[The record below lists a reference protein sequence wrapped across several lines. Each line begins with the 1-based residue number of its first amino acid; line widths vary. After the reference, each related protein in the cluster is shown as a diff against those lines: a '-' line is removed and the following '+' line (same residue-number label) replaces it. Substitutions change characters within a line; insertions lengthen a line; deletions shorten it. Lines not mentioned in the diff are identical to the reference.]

1 MNRIMNIKTTIILLL
16 NITLISLSYLYKDIT
31 PIVMIVLALYSFYL
45 HNKTNIIEQF
55 LVRLNQSFDLYKK
68 ETGDKSE
75 EFNKKTRTDLNVL
88 FDNQKVL
95 LSVINSLRARIN
107 NLHVKNKKIKPLS
120 AEEKLKDIRKRE
132 TYLNEE

>member
-1 MNRIMNIKTTIILLL
+1 MNQIMNIKTTIILLL

-31 PIVMIVLALYSFYL
+31 PIAIIVLALYSFYL
-45 HNKTNIIEQF
+45 HNKVNTIEQF
-55 LVRLNQSFDLYKK
+55 LVSLNQSFDLYKK

>member
-1 MNRIMNIKTTIILLL
+1 MNQIMNIKTTIILLL

-31 PIVMIVLALYSFYL
+31 PIAMIVLALYSFYL

-55 LVRLNQSFDLYKK
+55 LVSLNQSFDLYKK

-95 LSVINSLRARIN
+95 LSVINSLRARIKIGRA
-107 NLHVKNKKIKPLS
+107 HV
-120 AEEKLKDIRKRE
+120 
-132 TYLNEE
+132 

>member
-1 MNRIMNIKTTIILLL
+1 MNQIMNIKTTIILLL

-55 LVRLNQSFDLYKK
+55 LVSLNQSFDLYKK